1 MTQQR
6 IAKLLQLA
14 AQSQL
19 DAVAIMPGP
28 NMQYFSG
35 LHFHLSERPTLAIFP
50 VKGQPTLI
58 CPTFEA
64 TKTRRSPLAWQL
76 FTYADG
82 QDPSEVF
89 HAACHALQLDQKRL
103 GIEAYKMRVLELRLL
118 EKAAYALMCEPAD
131 ALIAQLRMIKDA
143 DEIAALRRAI
153 HITEQALDDVI
164 DAVRAG
170 MTERQIANLLTQAL
184 LQRGAEG
191 LAFEP
196 LIQSGPNAALPHAT
210 VGERVIQ
217 SGEVLLLDF
226 GITVDGYNSDI
237 TRTFVVGQAAE
248 EIKKIYE
255 LVKQANAAGRAA
267 AGPGVT
273 GQDVDR
279 AARRVIADA
288 GYGQHFTHRTGHGL
302 GLEGHEP
309 PYIVEG
315 NMVPL
320 EVGNT
325 FTVEPGIYV
334 PGLGGVRI
342 EDDLLIM
349 ASGAESLTTYDRE
362 LRVIG

>member
-1 MTQQR
+1 
-6 IAKLLQLA
+6 
-14 AQSQL
+14 
-19 DAVAIMPGP
+19 
-28 NMQYFSG
+28 
-35 LHFHLSERPTLAIFP
+35 
-50 VKGQPTLI
+50 
-58 CPTFEA
+58 
-64 TKTRRSPLAWQL
+64 
-76 FTYADG
+76 
-82 QDPSEVF
+82 
-89 HAACHALQLDQKRL
+89 
-103 GIEAYKMRVLELRLL
+103 
-118 EKAAYALMCEPAD
+118 
-131 ALIAQLRMIKDA
+131 
-143 DEIAALRRAI
+143 
-153 HITEQALDDVI
+153 
-164 DAVRAG
+164 
-170 MTERQIANLLTQAL
+170 
-184 LQRGAEG
+184 
-191 LAFEP
+191 
-196 LIQSGPNAALPHAT
+196 
-210 VGERVIQ
+210 
-217 SGEVLLLDF
+217 
-226 GITVDGYNSDI
+226 
-237 TRTFVVGQAAE
+237 VGQAAE

-279 AARRVIADA
+279 AARKVIVDA

-342 EDDLLIM
+342 EDDLLIT